1 MTPELEALGLSERSV
16 EGEAHV
22 FLDEHDLHGRM
33 ITMGDLMGAG
43 HCVPGIRT
51 WFTQKNM
58 DWRQLMRGG
67 YSAEELALLGDGL
80 MLSALRTILKR
91 G

>member
-1 MTPELEALGLSERSV
+1 MTPELEALGLSERLV
-16 EGEAHV
+16 DGEAHV
-22 FLDEHDLHGRM
+22 FLDDHDLSARV
-33 ITMGDLMGAG
+33 IVMGDLMDAG
-43 HCVPGIRT
+43 HCVPGIRA
-51 WFTQKNM
+51 WFTQKGM

-67 YSAEELALLGDGL
+67 YPASDLAILGDGL

>member
-1 MTPELEALGLSERSV
+1 MTPELETLGLSARPV
-16 EGEAHV
+16 AGETHI

-33 ITMGDLMGAG
+33 ISMGDLMDAG

-67 YSAEELALLGDGL
+67 YPADDLALLGDGL
-80 MLSALRTILKR
+80 VLAALRTILKR